1 MFVEL
6 NLFNPRFAG
15 LILPPSMHIP
25 EMKNT
30 NTLKAVILTLAFVF
44 PMMYGVFA
52 QVPGYEYIGQTVTK
66 KVKSTGVV
74 IGTGELLKD
83 QLFDPNLEVVKL
95 TLRYA
100 PDTMATRSSGLPYLV
115 PRLMDFY
122 YPTPKIALENAD
134 GTEVDHLPLMIVLH
148 AGKGSK
154 ETSAAYARYWASLGF
169 TVIAPTVRSDRFGYD
184 YCDCY
189 RKSIYYAV
197 QDIRAAIRL
206 YSKLYDY
213 SQLPN
218 SQLPAGIT
226 PGQTAVIRKFRASH
240 TDGNSM
246 FLIGRS
252 YGGTIAYHAATR
264 VDQAAFE
271 DYIWSDQPY
280 IIDGSGGPMN
290 MGQGGAIDAV
300 GMPYTANYPFPA
312 NRIRGFISRTA
323 AVFDSVGTIKY
334 GETSNP
340 VPGLFIHNTCDKLVP
355 YSHRE
360 LVHFNGLCDA
370 DVTRPGGV
378 VDTTTDLDGSE
389 LITQHMQQAGIYSEL
404 MTFCGGGHESN
415 ICSDELIDTE
425 TADFVRRIL
434 SAAYTPGDRLE
445 RVYRYDPANY
455 SDQCCAIG
463 SEYGFLLKC
472 SCDASNPYNVVDL
485 PYAPPPACPIA
496 PSCELTSLCDLQPPG
511 LFGEEGNASSGDR
524 LLLRMNTDNEGV
536 YFEVSSEKA
545 GIYTLRITTADG
557 RELVV
562 STAHL
567 EQGIN
572 RLSIPAGLPVHT
584 LLVGK
589 VGDSLPL
596 KFHFVD

>member
-1 MFVEL
+1 
-6 NLFNPRFAG
+6 
-15 LILPPSMHIP
+15 
-25 EMKNT
+25 MKNS
-30 NTLKAVILTLAFVF
+30 NTRKAVILTWAFLL
-44 PMMYGVFA
+44 PMLHGIFA
-52 QVPGYEYIGQTVTK
+52 QVPGYGYIGQTVTK
-66 KVKSTGVV
+66 KMKATGVV
-74 IGTGELLKD
+74 LGTGELLKD
-83 QLFDPNLEVVKL
+83 QLFDPELEVKKL

-100 PDTMATRSSGLPYLV
+100 PDTMATRRSGLPYLV

-122 YPTPKIALENAD
+122 YPTPNISLEYAD

-148 AGKGSK
+148 AGKGDK
-154 ETSAAYARYWASLGF
+154 ESSASYARYWASLGF
-169 TVIAPTVRSDRFGYD
+169 TVIAPTVRSDRFGFE

-206 YSKLYDY
+206 YSKVYDY
-213 SQLPN
+213 SQLTD
-218 SQLPAGIT
+218 SQLVGIVT
-226 PGQTAVIRKFRASH
+226 PGQNHIIKKFRNSH
-240 TDGNSM
+240 TDGHSM

-264 VDQAAFE
+264 VDQTAFE
-271 DYIWSDQPY
+271 DYMWSDQPY
-280 IIDGSGGPMN
+280 VIDGSGGPMN
-290 MGQGGAIDAV
+290 MGQSGGIDAV

-312 NRIRGFISRTA
+312 DRIKGFISRTA
-323 AVFDSVGTIKY
+323 AVFDSVGTIHY
-334 GETSNP
+334 GESANP

-360 LVHFNGLCDA
+360 LVHFDGLCDA
-370 DVTRPGGV
+370 DVTLPGGV
-378 VDTTTDLDGSE
+378 MDTTTSLDGSE

-404 MTFCGGGHESN
+404 MTFCGGGHDSN

-434 SAAYTPGDRLE
+434 SGAYTPGDRLE

-485 PYAPPPACPIA
+485 PYAPPSECPMA

-511 LFGEEGNASSGDR
+511 MFGDEADAPLGER
-524 LLLRMNTDNEGV
+524 LLLRMNADNEGA
-536 YFEVSSEKA
+536 YFEVESETA

-562 STAHL
+562 STPYL
-567 EQGIN
+567 QQGTN
-572 RLSIPAGLPVHT
+572 RVMMPAGLPKHT

-589 VGDSLPL
+589 VGNSLPL